1 MVDLKAYNQLK
12 FKTFILSIFFLF
24 FIVACN
30 DIMNKDEKKQSGDI
44 RAENMLVAG
53 TMKTGKLPSS
63 LHNSKSTGYVKDQII
78 VKFAK
83 GTDPKIISAIQKKLH
98 LETLR
103 TFTSPNLFLM
113 KITDQT
119 SVKNMKK
126 SLNKYKEVKY
136 SEPNYKMSIDS
147 KKGIKP

>member
-12 FKTFILSIFFLF
+12 FKTFIISIFFLF

-30 DIMNKDEKKQSGDI
+30 DIREKDEKRPSGDM

-119 SVKNMKK
+119 SVKNMIK